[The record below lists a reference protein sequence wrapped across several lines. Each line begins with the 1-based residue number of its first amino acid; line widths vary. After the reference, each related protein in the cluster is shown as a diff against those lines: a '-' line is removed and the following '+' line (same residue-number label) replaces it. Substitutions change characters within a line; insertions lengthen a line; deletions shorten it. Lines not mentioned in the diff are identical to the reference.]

1 MSYDYDLFVIG
12 AGSGGVR
19 AARMSASYGA
29 KVAIAEEY
37 RVGGTC
43 VIRGCVPKKLFV
55 YASHY
60 AEDFESAAGF
70 GWHVGERSFDGPM
83 LIANKDKEIDRLNGI
98 YIRNLEAS
106 GVEILSGHASVK
118 DAHTVLLDGREISAK
133 YILVAVGATPFMP
146 EIPGIE
152 HAITSNEAFHI
163 ETLPDDI
170 MVVGG
175 GYIAVEFA
183 GIFNGLGV
191 NTTLVYRGEEILRGF
206 DNEVRTH
213 LHGELVK
220 KGLTVKTESDIAEIT
235 PSGDGYEVTFK
246 DGSKQTTGLVMY
258 ATGRVPKTDDL
269 GLQQAGVALGAR
281 GEVLVD
287 ARSQTNIDSIYA
299 VGDVTERAQL
309 TPVAIR
315 EGAAFAETVFNN
327 NPQEVDHSL
336 IPTAVFSQP
345 PIGTVGMGEEQARA
359 AGHAI
364 DVYATDFRTLK
375 DTLSGSDEK
384 TLMKLIVE
392 QDSDKIL
399 GLHIVGPDS
408 GEMIQAF
415 GVAVTMGA
423 TKAQFDATIAVH
435 PTAAEELVTF
445 KQPRSAS

>member
-1 MSYDYDLFVIG
+1 
-12 AGSGGVR
+12 
-19 AARMSASYGA
+19 
-29 KVAIAEEY
+29 
-37 RVGGTC
+37 
-43 VIRGCVPKKLFV
+43 
-55 YASHY
+55 
-60 AEDFESAAGF
+60 
-70 GWHVGERSFDGPM
+70 
-83 LIANKDKEIDRLNGI
+83 
-98 YIRNLEAS
+98 
-106 GVEILSGHASVK
+106 
-118 DAHTVLLDGREISAK
+118 
-133 YILVAVGATPFMP
+133 MP

-235 PSGDGYEVTFK
+235 PSGDGYEVMFK

>member
-55 YASHY
+55 YASHF
-60 AEDFESAAGF
+60 AEEFEQAAGF
-70 GWHVGERSFDGPM
+70 GWQVGASHFDWPT
-83 LIANKDKEIDRLNGI
+83 LIANKDAEINRLNGI

-106 GVEILSGHASVK
+106 GVEILNGRAVLK

-146 EIPGIE
+146 QIDGIE
-152 HAITSNEAFHI
+152 HAISSNEAFHI
-163 ETLPDDI
+163 EALPRDI
-170 MVVGG
+170 IVVGG

-206 DNEVRTH
+206 DNEVREH
-213 LHGELVK
+213 LHAEMVK
-220 KGLTVKTESDIAEIT
+220 KGVNIKTESDIAAIT
-235 PSGDGYEVTFK
+235 PQADGYQVSFA
-246 DGSKQTTGLVMY
+246 DGSQQTTGLVMY
-258 ATGRVPKTDDL
+258 ATGRVPKTQEL
-269 GLQQAGVALGAR
+269 GLEAAGVETGQR
-281 GEVLVD
+281 GEILVD
-287 ARSQTNIDSIYA
+287 ARSQTNIGNIYA

-315 EGAAFAETVFNN
+315 EGAAFAETVFND
-327 NPQEVDHSL
+327 NPQQVDHSL

-345 PIGTVGMGEEQARA
+345 PIGTIGMGEEEAQA
-359 AGHAI
+359 AGLDF
-364 DVYATDFRTLK
+364 DVYATTFRAMK
-375 DTLSGSDEK
+375 NTLSGSEEK
-384 TLMKLIVE
+384 TLMKLLVE
-392 QDSDKIL
+392 KASDKII

-445 KQPRSAS
+445 KQPR